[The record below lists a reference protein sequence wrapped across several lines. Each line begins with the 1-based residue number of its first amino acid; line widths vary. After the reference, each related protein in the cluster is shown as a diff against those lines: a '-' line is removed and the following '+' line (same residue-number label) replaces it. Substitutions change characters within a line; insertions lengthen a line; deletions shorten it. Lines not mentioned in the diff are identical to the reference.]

1 MNKGNFVL
9 FVALLLL
16 IVGAQAIVIVKDTE
30 KAILLKLGAFER
42 TLNPG
47 LNFKVPLMDTAI
59 KFEGRLRTLDTQPD
73 RVLSSESKPLLV
85 DSFVKYKIVD
95 AETFYTSTNGGQDR
109 VAEDTLQRRV
119 RDKLRNEFGKRT
131 LQEVVSGDRDGL
143 MESLKNSLGE
153 DSSELGVEIVD
164 FRVKRIDFE
173 REIRTSVFER
183 MKTER
188 NRIAEELR
196 AEGRELAENIRAD
209 ADRQRTIILANATRE
224 SERIRGEGDAI
235 ATATYADAFNK
246 DPEFYDF
253 TRSLKAYRETFKDKG
268 DILLLDP
275 DSDYFKYLN
284 KSEKQ
289 YQYL

>member
-1 MNKGNFVL
+1 MNKGNFLL

-16 IVGAQAIVIVKDTE
+16 VVGVQAIVIVKDTE

-196 AEGRELAENIRAD
+196 AEGRELAENIRAN
-209 ADRQRTIILANATRE
+209 ADRERTIILANATRE

-289 YQYL
+289 

>member
-1 MNKGNFVL
+1 ML

-16 IVGAQAIVIVKDTE
+16 IVGAQAIVVVKDTE

-289 YQYL
+289 

>member
-16 IVGAQAIVIVKDTE
+16 VVGAQAIVIVKDTE

-173 REIRTSVFER
+173 REIRASVFER

-209 ADRQRTIILANATRE
+209 ADKQRTIILANATRE
-224 SERIRGEGDAI
+224 SEKIRGEGDAI
-235 ATATYADAFNK
+235 ATATYADAFSR

-289 YQYL
+289 

>member
-16 IVGAQAIVIVKDTE
+16 VVGAQAIVIVKDTE

-209 ADRQRTIILANATRE
+209 ADKQRTIILANATRE

-235 ATATYADAFNK
+235 ATATYADAFNR

-289 YQYL
+289 

>member
-1 MNKGNFVL
+1 MNRNTILGLV
-9 FVALLLL
+9 LLL
-16 IVGAQAIVIVKDTE
+16 IIVLATQSLVIVKDTE

-42 TLNPG
+42 LLEPG
-47 LNFKVPLMDTAI
+47 LNFKVPFLDSVL

-85 DSFVKYKIVD
+85 DSFVKYKIID

-119 RDKLRNEFGKRT
+119 RDKLRNAFGERT

-143 MESLKNSLGE
+143 MLALKNSLGE
-153 DSSELGVEIVD
+153 DSGELGIEIVD

-173 REIRTSVFER
+173 RELRATVFER

-196 AEGRELAENIRAD
+196 AEGREAGEKIRAD
-209 ADRQRTIILANATRE
+209 ADKNRTIILANATKE
-224 SERIRGEGDAI
+224 SENIRGEGDAV
-235 ATATYADAFNK
+235 ATSTYASAFNK

-253 TRSLKAYRETFKDKG
+253 TRSLKAYKATFNDQS

-284 KSEKQ
+284 RSEQ
-289 YQYL
+289 PD

>member
-16 IVGAQAIVIVKDTE
+16 VVGAQAIVVVKDTE

-209 ADRQRTIILANATRE
+209 ADKQRTIILANATRE

-235 ATATYADAFNK
+235 ATATYADAFSR

-284 KSEKQ
+284 KSERQ
-289 YQYL
+289 

>member
-16 IVGAQAIVIVKDTE
+16 VVGAQAIVVVKDTE

-196 AEGRELAENIRAD
+196 AEGRELAENIRAN
-209 ADRQRTIILANATRE
+209 ADRERTIILANATRE

-289 YQYL
+289 

>member
-16 IVGAQAIVIVKDTE
+16 VVGAQAIVIVKDTE

-119 RDKLRNEFGKRT
+119 RDKIRNEFGKRT

-209 ADRQRTIILANATRE
+209 ADKQRTIILANATRE

-235 ATATYADAFNK
+235 ATATYADAFSR

-289 YQYL
+289 

>member
-1 MNKGNFVL
+1 MMNKGNFLL

-16 IVGAQAIVIVKDTE
+16 VVGVQAIVVVKDTE

-289 YQYL
+289 

>member
-1 MNKGNFVL
+1 MNRNTILGLV
-9 FVALLLL
+9 LLL
-16 IVGAQAIVIVKDTE
+16 IIVLATQSLVIVKDTE

-42 TLNPG
+42 LLEPG
-47 LNFKVPLMDTAI
+47 LNFKVPFLDSVL

-85 DSFVKYKIVD
+85 DSFVKYRIID

-119 RDKLRNEFGKRT
+119 RDKLRNAFGERT

-143 MESLKNSLGE
+143 MLALKNSLGE
-153 DSSELGVEIVD
+153 DSGELGIEIVD

-173 REIRTSVFER
+173 RELRATVFER

-196 AEGRELAENIRAD
+196 AEGREAGEKIRAD
-209 ADRQRTIILANATRE
+209 ADKNRTIILANATKE
-224 SERIRGEGDAI
+224 SEKIRGEGDAV
-235 ATATYADAFNK
+235 ATSTYASAFNK

-253 TRSLKAYRETFKDKG
+253 TRSLKAYKATFNDQS

-284 KSEKQ
+284 RSEQ
-289 YQYL
+289 PD

>member
-16 IVGAQAIVIVKDTE
+16 IVGAQAIIVVKDTE

-289 YQYL
+289 

>member
-1 MNKGNFVL
+1 MNKGNFII

-16 IVGAQAIVIVKDTE
+16 VVGAQAIIVVKDTE

-196 AEGRELAENIRAD
+196 AEGRELAENIRAN
-209 ADRQRTIILANATRE
+209 ADRERTIILANATRE

-235 ATATYADAFNK
+235 ATATYADAFSR

-284 KSEKQ
+284 KSEKR
-289 YQYL
+289 

>member
-1 MNKGNFVL
+1 MNSNSLIGIISL
-9 FVALLLL
+9 IL
-16 IVGAQAIVIVKDTE
+16 IVVLAQSVVIVKDTE

-42 TLNPG
+42 TLEPG
-47 LNFKVPLMDTAI
+47 LNFKIPFMDTAI

-143 MESLKNSLGE
+143 MSSLKDSLGE
-153 DSSELGVEIVD
+153 DSNELGVEIVD

-196 AEGRELAENIRAD
+196 AEGRELAEKIRAD
-209 ADRQRTIILANATRE
+209 ADKQRTIILANATKE
-224 SERIRGEGDAI
+224 SEKIRGEGDA
-235 ATATYADAFNK
+235 TATSTYAEAFSK

-253 TRSLKAYRETFKDKG
+253 TRSLKAYRETFNNKG
-268 DILLLDP
+268 DVLLLDP

-284 KSEKQ
+284 KSEPRP
-289 YQYL
+289 

>member
-1 MNKGNFVL
+1 MNKGNFLL

-16 IVGAQAIVIVKDTE
+16 VVGVQAIVIVKDTE

-246 DPEFYDF
+246 DTEFYDF

-289 YQYL
+289 